1 MLRAKMFSREL
12 RMTTTCRT
20 GLSDG
25 TITTPKAALL
35 AMGSTILLS
44 SKSVGST
51 RLEPWDVVLEE
62 HRRQSKLLVHRS
74 GSSMPMKATESSP
87 DNAEVRPAI
96 LPSQSPE
103 CSPCVWSSQL
113 LEAIGFDAQKRN
125 AMVIIAN
132 YPSPGADAR
141 HQLKDVSK
149 AEVDPSLAAMMKP
162 FVAANAVV
170 GMAIQE
176 LTKRVLDAP
185 LGDSTLLGDG
195 VLNGFIPKITP
206 IFTDAT
212 MRTDAQRGALN
223 VVPRPALAAGLGAY
237 RPPAALGAQLRQLG
251 RLSASPGSAAVLSLA
266 RVAPSDCSAP
276 RCSQCGR
283 LPLRPT
289 TACRG
294 PYWPGQLSASDRFVL
309 RRAPTLRVRRPRVHA

>member
-12 RMTTTCRT
+12 KMTTKCRT

-44 SKSVGST
+44 SKSVGPT

-62 HRRQSKLLVHRS
+62 HRRQSELLGHRS

-87 DNAEVRPAI
+87 VNAEVSPAI

-113 LEAIGFDAQKRN
+113 LEAIGFDAQKRDR
-125 AMVIIAN
+125 MVLIAN
-132 YPSPGADAR
+132 YPSPDADAR
-141 HQLKDVSK
+141 TQLEDVSK
-149 AEVDPSLAAMMKP
+149 AAVDPSLAAMMKP

-170 GMAIQE
+170 GKAIQD
-176 LTKRVLDAP
+176 LTGCVLDAP
-185 LGDSTLLGDG
+185 LGISTLLDDG
-195 VLNGFIPKITP
+195 VLNGFIPEITP
-206 IFTDAT
+206 VFTDTT
-212 MRTDAQRGALN
+212 MFTDAQRGALN

-237 RPPAALGAQLRQLG
+237 RPP
-251 RLSASPGSAAVLSLA
+251 SVL
-266 RVAPSDCSAP
+266 
-276 RCSQCGR
+276 
-283 LPLRPT
+283 
-289 TACRG
+289 
-294 PYWPGQLSASDRFVL
+294 
-309 RRAPTLRVRRPRVHA
+309 